1 MGYQIYEI
9 QNQIEAYINSRF
21 DGGAVT
27 LGDNFKIYYIA
38 TLIDK
43 EYITNNIKKVYFNST
58 INFYSY
64 FTTIASKADNNKD
77 FSKFSEEL
85 SRGYVIAI
93 YNEEL
98 WEISDA
104 SKRENRGVT
113 EISME
118 SSFEGGMESFIE
130 DIDVNINLIRQY
142 YHQPNLMVNNFS
154 VGTLAHNNLS
164 VLYDDTLVDKN
175 LLNSITKQFNE
186 IKVPVVQSLNGL
198 QQILWDKQ
206 VLIPRLLLTQR
217 PDRAI
222 KYLSRGKIIVFI
234 NGTAKALIIPVNFHD
249 FLSTV
254 DDIYMLPIPALFLIF
269 LRYFALFISIY
280 LPAAYIAITSYNP
293 EILRVQLA
301 ISISAS
307 RSGVPYPSF
316 IEVTLMLLMMEF
328 LVEGSLRLPK
338 PIGSAATT
346 VGGLILGQAA
356 TQANLVSNIMVIIV
370 AAVAI
375 SNFMIPTVSMN
386 LTVRIMKY
394 LVVFLTSFTGTYGL
408 YLSIFCTVFYIFS
421 IYTFNFPYLAPVN
434 SINLK
439 SFKTFFKKGH

>member
-1 MGYQIYEI
+1 MGYNVYEI
-9 QNQIEAYINSRF
+9 QNEIENFINSRH
-21 DGGAVT
+21 DGEAIT
-27 LGDNFKIYYIA
+27 LDYNFKVYYIK
-38 TLIDK
+38 TLIDMNF
-43 EYITNNIKKVYFNST
+43 ITNNIKRVFFDSS

-64 FTTIASKADNNKD
+64 FTTIASKSNTNIS
-77 FSKFSEEL
+77 FSKLTEEL
-85 SRGYVIAI
+85 ARGYIIAV

-118 SSFEGGMESFIE
+118 TSFEGGMESFIE
-130 DIDVNINLIRQY
+130 DSNVNINLVRQY
-142 YHQPNLMVNNFS
+142 YHQPNLIVNNFS
-154 VGTLAHNNLS
+154 VGTLAHTNLY
-164 VLYDDTLVDKN
+164 VLYDDSLVDKN
-175 LLNSITKQFNE
+175 ILNSITKQFNE
-186 IKVPVVQSLNGL
+186 IKVPVIQSLNGL

-206 VLIPRLLLTQR
+206 LLIPRLLLTQR

-234 NGTAKALIIPVNFHD
+234 DGTAKALILPVNFHD

-254 DDIYMLPIPALFLIF
+254 DDIYMLPVPALFLIF
-269 LRYFALFISIY
+269 LRYFALFISLY

-301 ISISAS
+301 ISISSS
-307 RSGVPYPSF
+307 RTGVPYPSF

-370 AAVAI
+370 ASVAI

-394 LVVFLTSFTGTYGL
+394 LVVLLTSFTGTYGL
-408 YLSIFCTVFYIFS
+408 YLSIFCAIFYIFS
-421 IYTFNFPYLAPVN
+421 IYTFNVPYLDPVN
-434 SINLK
+434 SIDLN
-439 SFKTFFKKGH
+439 SIKTFFKKGH